1 MGRVAA
7 LFAKHFEEAKRW
19 EPEGIIKEFKK
30 SIGNELDLRH
40 EGRNADIFRSNFK
53 GDASIYVPKIYWP
66 YSSRSILVMEII
78 DGRKLGDFF
87 DPAIPVSVR
96 KQIASNGANAVLKQ
110 IFEFG
115 MSFLPISAAL
125 QRLENEGLLES
136 RPRVGTRVR
145 TPTPDEVR
153 GRYVVR
159 EALEAQSARLCC
171 ERATFQE
178 RIELRRMAAHLDS
191 LYARSVAAELDP
203 TFENA
208 VHQNHMNLHLRIA
221 EYARC
226 PELKE
231 TIEKNQVLIY
241 NWFYDVAV
249 ERRLLP
255 ERFHRDLVDAIGGD
269 DPRAADEAMRLHV
282 RYGLDTTLKAVEQ
295 HSATGD
301 AWRLK
306 R

>member
-1 MGRVAA
+1 
-7 LFAKHFEEAKRW
+7 
-19 EPEGIIKEFKK
+19 
-30 SIGNELDLRH
+30 
-40 EGRNADIFRSNFK
+40 
-53 GDASIYVPKIYWP
+53 
-66 YSSRSILVMEII
+66 
-78 DGRKLGDFF
+78 
-87 DPAIPVSVR
+87 
-96 KQIASNGANAVLKQ
+96 
-110 IFEFG
+110 
-115 MSFLPISAAL
+115 
-125 QRLENEGLLES
+125 
-136 RPRVGTRVR
+136 
-145 TPTPDEVR
+145 
-153 GRYVVR
+153 
-159 EALEAQSARLCC
+159 
-171 ERATFQE
+171 
-178 RIELRRMAAHLDS
+178 MAAHLDS
-191 LYARSVAAELDP
+191 LYARSAAAELDP

>member
-1 MGRVAA
+1 MSVTARSAA
-7 LFAKHFEEAKRW
+7 
-19 EPEGIIKEFKK
+19 
-30 SIGNELDLRH
+30 
-40 EGRNADIFRSNFK
+40 
-53 GDASIYVPKIYWP
+53 
-66 YSSRSILVMEII
+66 SSKPPLTDQVYFMVRDRILC
-78 DGRKLGDFF
+78 
-87 DPAIPVSVR
+87 
-96 KQIASNGANAVLKQ
+96 GAFPPGAVLSRRRLAD
-110 IFEFG
+110 EFG

-178 RIELRRMAAHLDS
+178 RIELRRMAEHLDS
-191 LYARSVAAELDP
+191 LYARSAAAERDM

-231 TIEKNQVLIY
+231 TIERNQVLIF
-241 NWFYDVAV
+241 NWFYDVTA

-255 ERFHRDLVDAIGGD
+255 ERFHRDLVDAMGGD

-295 HSATGD
+295 HSAAD